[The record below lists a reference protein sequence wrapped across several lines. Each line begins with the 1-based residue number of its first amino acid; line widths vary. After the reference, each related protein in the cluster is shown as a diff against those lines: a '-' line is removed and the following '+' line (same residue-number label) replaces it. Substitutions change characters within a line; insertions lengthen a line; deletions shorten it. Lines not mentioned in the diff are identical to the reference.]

1 MRKLFLASFH
11 LDAADGSGQFTEN
24 RILAVK
30 CEVSDTLEQ
39 ETKRAYEL
47 CEKFVGHKPFGEAV
61 MRYWIVQPTIS
72 ETSLG
77 DVIDV
82 RLSASESAIGE

>member
-30 CEVSDTLEQ
+30 CEVSDTIEQ
-39 ETKRAYEL
+39 ETKRAYDL
-47 CEKFVGHKPFGEAV
+47 CEAFMKSAPFGEAGV
-61 MRYWIVQPTIS
+61 RYWVVQPTIS
-72 ETSLG
+72 ETMLG
-77 DVIDV
+77 EVIDV
-82 RLSASESAIGE
+82 RLSATESAID